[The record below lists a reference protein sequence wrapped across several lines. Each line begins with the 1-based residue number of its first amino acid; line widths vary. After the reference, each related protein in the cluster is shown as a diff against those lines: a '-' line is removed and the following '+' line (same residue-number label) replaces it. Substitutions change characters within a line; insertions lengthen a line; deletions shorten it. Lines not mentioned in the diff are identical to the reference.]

1 MFLTVTG
8 LQTMLHRLYSSLVLC
23 YDTVHMVV
31 GIICSIIESTIHI
44 FKPPVAKS
52 VKGEVALVVGAGHG
66 VGRELALQLATLGAT
81 VVCWDADHGAGR
93 ETAEAA
99 GGEARAYLCDVSD
112 REQILQTARL
122 VQKEVGDVSILI
134 HCGGAP
140 SRCRSLSELTL
151 EDTKAM
157 SDSIFSYFWVLEAF
171 LPRMRAANRGHVAV
185 LSSAAGLAGAGERV
199 ALRTA
204 QFAAQGLV
212 ESLAEELRVSGLG
225 GVRLTLASVHPRAA
239 AIDDAASA
247 RVPHFFGTPDPKEA
261 AHQILMAMR
270 RNYSEVSVP
279 HYLFYLANMFR
290 ILPPK
295 ASRMLREVLDVGVEA
310 C

>member
-1 MFLTVTG
+1 
-8 LQTMLHRLYSSLVLC
+8 MLHRLYSSLVLC

-247 RVPHFFGTPDPKEA
+247 RCGPAPPLTTCESRQNRDNMPLLETRGKFAGSATSGTDSNILYTLGQMPTVHWLVSRLDRAACDPT
-261 AHQILMAMR
+261 L
-270 RNYSEVSVP
+270 
-279 HYLFYLANMFR
+279 L
-290 ILPPK
+290 
-295 ASRMLREVLDVGVEA
+295 
-310 C
+310 